1 MNKQELLFMH
11 RELPVHPPVG
21 ALVESGKI
29 DCSLVIWYISKTVK
43 LKTSQESSYVKKI
56 IDIIVAKLVTD
67 FIFLLVFSNR
77 YNTNTYTLIY
87 SFN

>member
-1 MNKQELLFMH
+1 MYRHVLKLRFLLKCTRYMNKQEF
-11 RELPVHPPVG
+11 PVHPPVDG
-21 ALVESGKI
+21 LVESGKI

-43 LKTSQESSYVKKI
+43 LKTPQESLYVKKI

-77 YNTNTYTLIY
+77 
-87 SFN
+87 